1 MKDEELTGID
11 SSSFEPETASL
22 NKPSTYDLLVRQS
35 KKLGGVATKTFDDI
49 KTVLNYEIPM
59 PPANRFIKS
68 ITHGHKAKPVRA
80 DVREIAELKKM
91 VKKSHEVLAK
101 ARTVFPVTLFPDDVI
116 LDRMKITIIKRDFFW
131 SSSVISI
138 QVRDILNVSTSV
150 GPLFGSLT
158 IASRVMN
165 SIDHFEINYLWRGDA
180 VQLKNMIQGYA
191 IAKHSNIDTD
201 HLSKVELVDMLS
213 DLGTDTD
220 KR

>member
-1 MKDEELTGID
+1 MKDEELNRIN
-11 SSSFEPETASL
+11 SSTFEPNTASL

-35 KKLGGVATKTFDDI
+35 KKLGSVATKTFNDI
-49 KTVLNYEIPM
+49 KTVLNYEIPL
-59 PPANRFIKS
+59 PPANQLIKS
-68 ITHGHKAKPVRA
+68 MTGHKPKPARRA
-80 DVREIAELKKM
+80 DAQDIAELKKM

-101 ARTVFPVTLFPDDVI
+101 ASTVFPVTLFPDDVI

-138 QVRDILNVSTSV
+138 QVRDILNVSTNV
-150 GPLFGSLT
+150 GPLFGSLS

-180 VQLKNMIQGYA
+180 ERLKNMIQGYA

-201 HLSKVELVDMLS
+201 HLSKSELVDMLT
-213 DLGTDTD
+213 DLGNDTD